1 MNLLKST
8 GTFGFFTIISR
19 LLGYL
24 RDILIAVFLGTGVL
38 ADAFFVA
45 FRIPN
50 TFRRLFSEGTF
61 NAAFVPSYSSE
72 ITKGKAK
79 SNKFANDIFNLL
91 FLGLFFLVLIIQIF
105 MPAFVSIIA
114 PGFIDDFDKM
124 ELAISLTRIT
134 FPFLFFISLA
144 SFFSAI
150 LNSHN
155 KFAATSAAPIVLNI
169 VLIVILF
176 FSKYLGD
183 ELVYYLSYGVSLAG
197 ILQLLFL
204 YKFVIKFYS
213 LKFNFRIASIKGN
226 NKVKIFFKKLLP
238 SIFSSGVTQINILV
252 GTIIASFQASAV
264 SYLYYA
270 DRIYQINLAIA
281 GIAIGVVVL
290 PQLSKHIRSKKKDKI
305 LLIQN
310 KALELSLFL
319 SLPASVALLL
329 GSENIIS
336 ALFGYGSFSEIAAQ
350 NSAKALYYFALGL
363 PAFSLIKI
371 FSSFFFANHD
381 TKTPFYISLVS
392 VILNIIISVYYFN
405 KIGFVII
412 PIATSISSWFNGIF
426 LFIFL
431 KNKNLFKFNNE
442 FIVRFIKIIIASLSM
457 GVFFNFLLIYF
468 QNQLAFDQNLKSFY
482 LILSV
487 VMGLLFY
494 LFVSYWIKAFKIS
507 DFKLNY

>member
-1 MNLLKST
+1 MNLVKST

-24 RDILIAVFLGTGVL
+24 RDIFIAVFLGTGVL
-38 ADAFFVA
+38 ADVFFVA

-50 TFRRLFSEGTF
+50 TFRRLFAEGTF
-61 NAAFVPSYSSE
+61 NAAFVPSYTSE
-72 ITKGKAK
+72 IVKGKK
-79 SNKFANDIFNLL
+79 QSNRFANKIFNLL

-114 PGFIDDFDKM
+114 PGFVHDFEKM
-124 ELAISLTRIT
+124 NLAINLTRIT
-134 FPFLFFISLA
+134 FPFLFFICLA

-155 KFAATSAAPIVLNI
+155 KFAVTSAAPIILNI
-169 VLIVILF
+169 ILILILI
-176 FSKYLGD
+176 FSKSLGD
-183 ELVYYLSYGVSLAG
+183 QLVYYLSYGVSLAG

-204 YKFVIKFYS
+204 YKFVIKYYS
-213 LKFNFRIASIKGN
+213 LKFNFKIKLD

-281 GIAIGVVVL
+281 GIAIGVVIL
-290 PQLSKHIRSKKKDKI
+290 PQLSKHIQSNKKDMII
-305 LLIQN
+305 LVQN

-319 SLPASVALLL
+319 SLPASVGLLI
-329 GSENIIS
+329 GSEQIIS
-336 ALFGYGSFSEIAAQ
+336 ALFGYGSFNEVSVL

-363 PAFSLIKI
+363 PAFALIKV
-371 FSSFFFANHD
+371 FSTFFFANQD
-381 TKTPFYISLVS
+381 TKTPFYISLIS
-392 VILNIIISVYYFN
+392 VMVNIIISISYFN
-405 KIGFVII
+405 KIGFIII
-412 PIATSISSWFNGIF
+412 PIATTISSWFNSLI

-431 KNKNLFKFNNE
+431 KNKNLFNFNKI
-442 FIVRFIKIIIASLSM
+442 FLSRFIKIIFASLLM
-457 GVFFNFLLIYF
+457 GIFFNFLLIYF
-468 QNQLAFDQNLKSFY
+468 QNQLAFSQNLKSFY
-482 LILSV
+482 LIFSV
-487 VMGLLFY
+487 ILGLLFY
-494 LFVSYWIKAFKIS
+494 LLVSYMIKAFKMS
-507 DFKLNY
+507 DINLKY